1 MDQPMASRLGPD
13 LSRPGAPSVHD
24 LRDRDDRLSARLSDS
39 VNASSV
45 YQMYSIG
52 FHVPQH
58 HGCRPGSGPAS
69 RRNCSGEWKGLS
81 SLCPMTLLF
90 ASN

>member
-1 MDQPMASRLGPD
+1 MDQPIASQLGPD
-13 LSRPGAPSVHD
+13 LSPLGAPSVHD
-24 LRDRDDRLSARLSDS
+24 FRDRNDRLSTRLSDS
-39 VNASSV
+39 VNVSSV

-58 HGCRPGSGPAS
+58 HGRRPESGPAR